1 MIATS
6 LALGWRLGIF
16 FTAGVF
22 TGIANGIA
30 GGGTFFSFPTML
42 AMGISP
48 LQANVSSTVGV
59 VPSFV
64 GGLRASRGRFATHRE
79 LARTLIVP
87 CVTGTVVGCTLLF
100 IGSPKTF
107 ERVVPWLIGSA
118 TLLFALAP
126 RITARLAHIEHT
138 HPARRWTLYVGIFLI
153 SIYGG
158 YFGAGVGIML
168 LAVMAVS
175 LPYEIHEL
183 QTLRNLLSILITS
196 VAAVIFIVRGH
207 LALEAVYMLMAGTL
221 LGGWLGTRLIER
233 LSPSWVRVLVV
244 ATGVITTIHLA
255 LQQ

>member
-1 MIATS
+1 MTGTS
-6 LALGWRLGIF
+6 LALGWRLTIF
-16 FTAGVF
+16 FGAGVM

-30 GGGTFFSFPTML
+30 GGGTFFSFPTLL
-42 AMGISP
+42 AMGIPP

-64 GGLRASRGRFATHRE
+64 GGLRASRGRFAAHRV
-79 LARTLIVP
+79 LARSLILP
-87 CVTGTVVGCTLLF
+87 CVTGTVVGCALLF
-100 IGSPKTF
+100 LGSPKTF
-107 ERVVPWLIGSA
+107 ERVVPWLIGTA

-126 RITARLAHIEHT
+126 RITRRLDHIEHS
-138 HPARRWTLYVGIFLI
+138 HPARRWALYAGIFFT

-183 QTLRNLLSILITS
+183 QVLRNMLSIAITS

-207 LALEAVYMLMAGTL
+207 LALEAVYMLLVGTL
-221 LGGWLGTRLIER
+221 LGGWLGTLLIQR
-233 LSPSWVRVLVV
+233 LSPSWVRALVV
-244 ATGVITTIHLA
+244 ATGLVTTVHLA
-255 LQQ
+255 LQK